1 MKKLFT
7 LLTLLVAMV
16 TSAWGK
22 TELVYYEAEGITIS
36 GTTATMSSGLTI
48 AQSNSKN
55 LAGGGNITI
64 GENTYKSIKLSTGS
78 RNFTITAPTDYEITA
93 ITIYSFVNSSTMD
106 GGHWTVE
113 SGTEISATAGTAFT
127 SSDKTS
133 PDVQKFVFEPASSIG
148 LSWTGN
154 QQCVVLSVEYIS
166 TSTSKYTLTA
176 AANPAVGASSI
187 SPARNYYAGSTAY
200 LTATA
205 ADGYAFTN
213 WTDGGS
219 TEISTS
225 LSCFVTMPSAAT
237 TYTANFYSATTHTI
251 IGAIADGQGSY
262 GSITNEGSNNVV
274 EDETIT
280 FTATANTGYAF
291 VKWQKGGVDY
301 STDASITITSS
312 AANAATY
319 TAFFVKLFK
328 VTYDKSA
335 YIGDINSSK
344 ILNLYNASVNEIY
357 ADKDGN
363 YKIPAYADLYFYREG
378 YTFDKWDDGNGNT
391 YDSGATITGMTADVT
406 LSPTW
411 TATTN
416 SLSDSQAQTVVKWS
430 FAKADI
436 VFADWQSSDYG
447 YYTQKASV
455 NGETI
460 TIPMQIVNGKVG
472 NYGRSDAFAQTN
484 QNTKFTI
491 PAINGMTIAISDAY
505 TNFSTTTIAG
515 STEYTG
521 TGTTSILYTYTGSD
535 ETIDIVIGENNQY
548 LTSIVVTYPVTA
560 ANISIQPAHN
570 KSTYVTPAALD
581 FSAVS
586 PAGLKAY
593 VATAA
598 AGGKVTLEEVG
609 AVPANTPLMLIG
621 TASTEYIVPLAASAS
636 APAVNMFVAGDGTT
650 TFDGSTYDYI
660 LFSDG
665 LFYQIGSGA
674 VPVGKAYLHCDA
686 DPTAAGAPYLSIDF
700 GGTTGINAVKDS
712 EKVNGEYYNLAGQ
725 RVAQPTKGLYIV
737 NGKKVIIK

>member
-7 LLTLLVAMV
+7 LLTLLVAIV
-16 TSAWGK
+16 TGAWGT
-22 TELVYYEAEGITIS
+22 TELVYYNATGITVS
-36 GTTATMSSGLTI
+36 GTTATMTSGLTLT
-48 AQSNSKN
+48 QSNSRD
-55 LAGGGNITI
+55 LASGKNITCD
-64 GENTYKSIKLSTGS
+64 GEEYQSFKLSTGS
-78 RNFTITAPTDYEITA
+78 RNFTITAPTGNEITS
-93 ITIYSFVNSSTMD
+93 ITIYSYENNATPD
-106 GGHWTVE
+106 GGAWTIAE
-113 SGTEISATAGTAFT
+113 GTEISNTAGTAFT
-127 SSDKTS
+127 KGSGDNAT
-133 PDVQKFVFEPASSIG
+133 PDVQKFVFVPASSIHF
-148 LSWTGN
+148 SWTGKQN
-154 QQCVVLSVEYIS
+154 CCVLKVEYFS
-166 TSTSKYTLTA
+166 TSTAKYTLTA
-176 AANPAVGASSI
+176 AANPVAGASNI
-187 SPARNYYAGSTAY
+187 SEARDYYAGSTAY

-213 WTDGGS
+213 WTDEGS

-251 IGAIADGQGSY
+251 IGAIADGQSSY

-291 VKWQKGGVDY
+291 VKWQKDGVDY
-301 STDASITITSS
+301 STDASVTITSS

-436 VFADWQSSDYG
+436 VFTDWQSANYG
-447 YYTQKASV
+447 YYTQKASI
-455 NGETI
+455 NGEII

-472 NYGRSDAFAQTN
+472 NYGRSDALAQTN

-491 PAINGMTIAISDAY
+491 PAVNGMTIAISDAY
-505 TNFSTTTIAG
+505 TDFSTTTIAG
-515 STEYTG
+515 STAYTG
-521 TGTTSILYTYTGSD
+521 TGTKSISYTYTGTD
-535 ETIDIVIGENNQY
+535 ETIDIVIGESGQY

-560 ANISIQPAHN
+560 ANVTI
-570 KSTYVTPAALD
+570 TPAKEYTTYIAPANLD
-581 FSAVS
+581 FTGLA
-586 PAGLKAY
+586 LKAY
-593 VATAA
+593 VATATTESS
-598 AGGKVTLEEVG
+598 VTLDEVTT
-609 AVPANTPLMLIG
+609 VPAG
-621 TASTEYIVPLAASAS
+621 TALVLKKGSDASYDVPVIASAS
-636 APAVNMFVAGDGTT
+636 APAKNLLKGSATASYKVAADGDA
-650 TFDGSTYDYI
+650 YV
-660 LFSDG
+660 LSDG
-665 LFYQIGSGA
+665 AFH
-674 VPVGKAYLHCDA
+674 PVKAGTLAAGKAYILKA
-686 DPTAAGAPYLSIDF
+686 DVPSAAPMLSISF
-700 GGTTGINAVKDS
+700 GDVTGINDVRSKMEEVRGDIYDMQGR
-712 EKVNGEYYNLAGQ
+712 K
-725 RVAQPTKGLYIV
+725 VAQPSKGLYIV
-737 NGKKVIIK
+737 NGKKIVIK